1 MEEGT
6 QVCSTGDSILAL
18 LELLVQPKLP
28 ANSALRFTP
37 CQSDEEVMAKQMHA
51 VALLYNYYHRR
62 QHPQLEFMNL
72 ESFCKLA
79 VILKP
84 SVLSYMKFTHGSSDT
99 QLANQE
105 EQLSLSEKKIAD
117 ACNIAMS
124 LDASN
129 VTPIVHDSAISKV
142 AVLLVD
148 SEKQNALLQFGSL
161 TEGVWSAIEKE
172 VEVGKENSSNSMDS
186 NKRRRVLKGPAKR
199 EPSTSEAALKKTA
212 TLAVNAATGIPE
224 DDLAFLESH
233 IVYSTSKEN
242 TATRVFILQCTKADS
257 DTVHPV
263 PIKDLIKSLQ
273 GPLFSRCSSQ
283 WTTTPVVDY
292 FHLLPFARI
301 LADWSNSASRYS
313 KNSESPKRNN
323 VSGPLMH
330 KDENA
335 NPETAKQNGSDEI
348 SIKLEL
354 DTIPVT
360 KVKTKDI
367 CTKVSSGIEPANQK
381 IESSS
386 CLITSDKAKTTNTQ
400 MILSTIGS
408 KGGNVI
414 RSDEKLKSSSVDT
427 DPMAVN
433 HRPVVTYR
441 WSDEGIG
448 KMLSVIASKDKE
460 LSEAALKV
468 LLRKRDQLSY
478 QQRDIEDK
486 IAQCDKKIQTILD
499 GRDDDMA
506 LKIAALLE
514 ICEDP
519 SFLRSVSRQNQSP
532 IQRNGSKRMLGANG
546 DDLHRLSAC
555 EALDKLCL
563 EREWILPTYRVALA
577 NGGFVASVIVKGEN
591 SEWTASGCEVCI
603 EPAMARESAAEQI
616 LDKICVRSNAQ

>member
-1 MEEGT
+1 MENDDILGQIDWDNLEGLLENGSEFDIFHQGPDEAISSLSNSAPDSSSFQMEEIENLLMRDDGPGDIQLDDDFLAQFLVDSPPTPPADASSSPDLDLPNSSSSSHPDSSDKDNDRSVAAGSPHSHLGVEDDDDDTAPNDPVSKKRQRAWIMEEGT

-301 LADWSNSASRYS
+301 LADWSNSASRY
-313 KNSESPKRNN
+313 RF
-323 VSGPLMH
+323 
-330 KDENA
+330 D
-335 NPETAKQNGSDEI
+335 
-348 SIKLEL
+348 
-354 DTIPVT
+354 
-360 KVKTKDI
+360 
-367 CTKVSSGIEPANQK
+367 
-381 IESSS
+381 
-386 CLITSDKAKTTNTQ
+386 
-400 MILSTIGS
+400 
-408 KGGNVI
+408 
-414 RSDEKLKSSSVDT
+414 
-427 DPMAVN
+427 
-433 HRPVVTYR
+433 
-441 WSDEGIG
+441 
-448 KMLSVIASKDKE
+448 
-460 LSEAALKV
+460 
-468 LLRKRDQLSY
+468 
-478 QQRDIEDK
+478 
-486 IAQCDKKIQTILD
+486 
-499 GRDDDMA
+499 
-506 LKIAALLE
+506 
-514 ICEDP
+514 
-519 SFLRSVSRQNQSP
+519 
-532 IQRNGSKRMLGANG
+532 
-546 DDLHRLSAC
+546 
-555 EALDKLCL
+555 
-563 EREWILPTYRVALA
+563 ERE
-577 NGGFVASVIVKGEN
+577 
-591 SEWTASGCEVCI
+591 
-603 EPAMARESAAEQI
+603 
-616 LDKICVRSNAQ
+616 